1 MASFHD
7 RIIIQLQTDGNN
19 LSIIDLEES
28 PRRWIRDFCGL
39 AMRNLSDEMLIEAY
53 ERALHLNLND
63 DFIAI
68 IQSEMERRSLT
79 VTQSLG

>member
-1 MASFHD
+1 MIGSLYNFQQTGTILIATSFWD
-7 RIIIQLQTDGNN
+7 
-19 LSIIDLEES
+19 ES
-28 PRRWIRDFCGL
+28 PRRWIRYFGGL

-53 ERALHLNLND
+53 ERALKLNLND

-68 IQSEMERRSLT
+68 IQSEMERRALT

>member
-1 MASFHD
+1 
-7 RIIIQLQTDGNN
+7 
-19 LSIIDLEES
+19 
-28 PRRWIRDFCGL
+28 
-39 AMRNLSDEMLIEAY
+39 MRNLSDEMLIEAY